1 MEVYKRLLSYVR
13 PFAGRFA
20 LAVLCTLGYAFAHSL
35 VSFSV
40 FMVLNGI
47 QNQDRVVIGNLPNP
61 GWLDTLHLPSFQLQ
75 SVELSTTYV
84 PFIVVG
90 VFLVRSFFEYV
101 SRYQMSMVG
110 LRVIRNIRD
119 QLYAHL
125 IRLSMNFYSKGKIG
139 DLMSRTIED
148 VNVVQAGVTDV
159 LIDLVQQPI
168 VLIFQ
173 IALVFFW
180 GGPLALIAV
189 VVFPTVLIP
198 LILFGRKLRK
208 IQRNAQEQIAE
219 INSQMQETFS
229 GINVVKAFNMEQYEV
244 RKFQGI
250 NKKVFN
256 FLRRAVVITTGQRPL
271 IEVMGAVAMA
281 FSIWYGIRIMPLD
294 RFASFLTCLFLLYEP
309 LKKLSKVNASIQQ
322 AMGAGER
329 IVELMNESPQIQS
342 PSDAKML
349 DRKIG
354 SIEFSKVSLAYAR
367 GTKVLQNVS
376 FSVKAN
382 EIIAIV
388 GTSGAGKTSLVN
400 LIPRFYDPIE
410 GAVKINGVDI
420 RDYDLRSLRAKIGIV
435 TQDTFLFNTT
445 VFENI
450 AYGRLDASFE
460 EVKQASKVAFADEF
474 IHSLPK
480 GFNTVI
486 GERGVTL
493 SGGQRQRLSIAR
505 ALLKNPP
512 ILILDEATSQLDTE
526 SEREVQRALER
537 LIADRTVFV
546 IAHRLST
553 IQNAD
558 RILVLEDGKLIQAG
572 TNESLLKQ
580 GGVYKRLYDLQ
591 FNV

>member
-61 GWLDTLHLPSFQLQ
+61 GWLDTLYLPSFQLQ

-349 DRKIG
+349 DRKIS

>member
-349 DRKIG
+349 DRKIS

>member
-281 FSIWYGIRIMPLD
+281 FSIWYGIRI
-294 RFASFLTCLFLLYEP
+294 
-309 LKKLSKVNASIQQ
+309 
-322 AMGAGER
+322 
-329 IVELMNESPQIQS
+329 
-342 PSDAKML
+342 
-349 DRKIG
+349 
-354 SIEFSKVSLAYAR
+354 
-367 GTKVLQNVS
+367 
-376 FSVKAN
+376 
-382 EIIAIV
+382 
-388 GTSGAGKTSLVN
+388 
-400 LIPRFYDPIE
+400 
-410 GAVKINGVDI
+410 
-420 RDYDLRSLRAKIGIV
+420 
-435 TQDTFLFNTT
+435 
-445 VFENI
+445 
-450 AYGRLDASFE
+450 
-460 EVKQASKVAFADEF
+460 
-474 IHSLPK
+474 
-480 GFNTVI
+480 
-486 GERGVTL
+486 
-493 SGGQRQRLSIAR
+493 
-505 ALLKNPP
+505 
-512 ILILDEATSQLDTE
+512 
-526 SEREVQRALER
+526 
-537 LIADRTVFV
+537 
-546 IAHRLST
+546 
-553 IQNAD
+553 
-558 RILVLEDGKLIQAG
+558 
-572 TNESLLKQ
+572 
-580 GGVYKRLYDLQ
+580 
-591 FNV
+591 